1 VLRRAGFDFLQL
13 SEEVMSMKSWMACG
27 LSVAAAIAVGSLAMA
42 EEAKKPAGDKKE
54 ASAEKPKEG
63 EAKKAANALDFTV
76 KDIKGNDV
84 ALSKYKGKVVMIV
97 NVASKCGNTK
107 QYKGLQALDDKY
119 REKGLV
125 ILGFPANN
133 FGKQEPGTDKEIAE
147 FCEGTYKVKF
157 DMFSKISVK
166 GKDQAPL
173 YAYLTE
179 NAAPGKKGKDVA
191 WNFEKFLIGRDGKIV
206 ARIENGTDPES
217 AEVVKLVEA
226 ELAKQ

>member
-1 VLRRAGFDFLQL
+1 
-13 SEEVMSMKSWMACG
+13 MKSWMACG
-27 LSVAAAIAVGSLAMA
+27 MSVAAAIAVGSLAMA
-42 EEAKKPAGDKKE
+42 EEAKKADGDKK
-54 ASAEKPKEG
+54 AETAKEG
-63 EAKKAANALDFTV
+63 EAKKPANALDFTV
-76 KDIKGNDV
+76 KDINGKDV

-107 QYKGLQALDDKY
+107 QYAGLQALDDKY

-133 FGKQEPGTDKEIAE
+133 FNGQEPGTDKEIAE
-147 FCEGTYKVKF
+147 FCEAKYKVKF

-166 GKDQAPL
+166 GADQAPL
-173 YAYLTE
+173 YKYLTE

-206 ARIENGTDPES
+206 ARIENKTSPEDP
-217 AEVVKLVEA
+217 EVVKMVEA
-226 ELAKQ
+226 ELEKK